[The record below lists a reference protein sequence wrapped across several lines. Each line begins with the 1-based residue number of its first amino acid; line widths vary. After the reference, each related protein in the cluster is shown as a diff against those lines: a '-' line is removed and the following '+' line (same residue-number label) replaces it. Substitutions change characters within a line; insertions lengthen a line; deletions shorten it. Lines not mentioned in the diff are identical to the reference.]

1 MLSGAPLL
9 TYTSMSFVLQAA
21 DAWHLF
27 RSSQLCFHSL
37 KVSSCLVNVGGVNE
51 RDTQALF

>member
-27 RSSQLCFHSL
+27 RSSQLCFHFL